1 MLNRL
6 FAARKVDLGIDLGT
20 AQTRVVSSDGEILFD
35 QPSLCCFKAYN
46 AAPAFIAA
54 GDEARSYQARIA
66 RPLKIVH
73 PLEHGVLS
81 DMAAARE
88 LLKFA
93 RLTAGFRRR
102 SRLRPAIGIPAD
114 ATQAERRALVA
125 AATDAGF
132 QDPLLVPEPLLAA
145 RGIGLATEEPRG
157 HLIVDCGAGATDV
170 AVISLGGLCVSETLR
185 DGGLA
190 LDRGIVDHLHLTH
203 RFHIGPLSAE
213 QLKLDIS
220 KVFASERPDADV
232 GVRGMDLASG
242 LPRTLTL
249 PASEFRKLWM
259 RFMLKVAAVVRE
271 ALSRTSPELARDV
284 HDGGIHLTGGAA
296 CSALLASNLS
306 EQIGV
311 PVHVALEPAH
321 CVARGLAGMTGRSL
335 ASARPETLA

>member
-6 FAARKVDLGIDLGT
+6 FPKREVDLGIDLGT
-20 AQTRVVSSDGEILFD
+20 ARTRVVSNEGRILFD
-35 QPSLCCFKAYN
+35 QPSLCCFRAYN

-54 GDEARSYQARIA
+54 GNKARSYQAKIA

-93 RLTAGFRRR
+93 RLGAGIRRAAR
-102 SRLRPAIGIPAD
+102 VRPAIGIPAD

-145 RGIGLATEEPRG
+145 RGMGLATDRPEG
-157 HLIVDCGAGATDV
+157 HMIVDCGAGAIDV
-170 AVISLGGLCVSETLR
+170 AVISLGGLCASETLR

-190 LDRGIVDHLHLTH
+190 LDRAITDHLNLTH
-203 RFHIGPLSAE
+203 RFQIGPLSAE

-220 KVFASERPDADV
+220 KAFASASGQAEVA
-232 GVRGMDLASG
+232 VRGMDLAAG
-242 LPRTLTL
+242 LPRILRL
-249 PASEFRKLWM
+249 PASEFRKLWF
-259 RFMLKVAAVVRE
+259 RFISRATAIVRE
-271 ALSRTSPELARDV
+271 ALALTSPELARDV

-296 CSALLASNLS
+296 QTALLASSLA
-306 EQIGV
+306 EQINV
-311 PVHVALEPAH
+311 PVHIAAEPAL
-321 CVARGLAGMTGRSL
+321 CVARGLAGVRGNS
-335 ASARPETLA
+335 PIE